1 MTRLVLLAAV
11 GLVGCG
17 RVTVDCPNT
26 SASVS
31 VSGLFI
37 GGVGA
42 AEKLAADFCGGA
54 K

>member
-17 RVTVDCPNT
+17 STKIECPDGRKFTTEN
-26 SASVS
+26 SYS
-31 VSGLFI
+31 
-37 GGVGA
+37 
-42 AEKLAADFCGGA
+42 ELAMSNMVRDFCGGA